1 MAKDDNLLKVLLRVN
16 SEGDASECL
25 IFDVLS
31 NCKNKTDLI
40 KNALFNYIVNIQNG
54 SIIDRAYP
62 YNSVEKFTNIERER
76 VIYAGTLSGKFE
88 SEANQEFYNNENRF
102 NNETEDNDIDYI
114 ENVEEDIITENNQ
127 LEDNQYVDDNM
138 DLI

>member
-40 KNALFNYIVNIQNG
+40 KNALFNYIVNIQNVRDIAALTHF
-54 SIIDRAYP
+54 STSYIHQTF
-62 YNSVEKFTNIERER
+62 KKHLNITPHQYVLMKKMSLAKEFLAKGET
-76 VIYAGTLSGKFE
+76 V
-88 SEANQEFYNNENRF
+88 SEACF
-102 NNETEDNDIDYI
+102 NAGFDNYAYF
-114 ENVEEDIITENNQ
+114 ITCFKKIFGVTPGKHKKST
-127 LEDNQYVDDNM
+127 D
-138 DLI
+138 

>member
-88 SEANQEFYNNENRF
+88 SEANQEFYNNENSF

-127 LEDNQYVDDNM
+127 SEDNQYEDDNM

>member
-62 YNSVEKFTNIERER
+62 YNAVEKFTNIERER

-88 SEANQEFYNNENRF
+88 SGANQELYNNENSF
-102 NNETEDNDIDYI
+102 NNETEDNNIDYI
-114 ENVEEDIITENNQ
+114 DNIEEDIVAENNQ
-127 LEDNQYVDDNM
+127 EDNQYEDDNM

>member
-88 SEANQEFYNNENRF
+88 SEANQEFYNNENSF
-102 NNETEDNDIDYI
+102 NSETEDNNIDYI
-114 ENVEEDIITENNQ
+114 DNIEEDIVAENNQ
-127 LEDNQYVDDNM
+127 EDNQYEDDNM